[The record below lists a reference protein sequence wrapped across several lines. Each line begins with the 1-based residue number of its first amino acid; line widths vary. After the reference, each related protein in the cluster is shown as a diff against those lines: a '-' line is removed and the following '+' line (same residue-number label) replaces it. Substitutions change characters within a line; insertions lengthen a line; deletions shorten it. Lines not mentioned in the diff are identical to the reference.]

1 MKTASPPKAT
11 ALKRAARKPAVVK
24 AKPTATGR
32 ISVRL
37 KPALAEKLA
46 EAQREQGH
54 SVTEIIEAA
63 LEKHLSATMLRK
75 PRMTLLEAFEKHGL
89 LGTVDMPPD
98 ASRNYKKYIS
108 EYLDEKY
115 PQHGHR

>member
-1 MKTASPPKAT
+1 MKTANPIKT
-11 ALKRAARKPAVVK
+11 KTTKRPARKA
-24 AKPTATGR
+24 ATSKTVAADR
-32 ISVRL
+32 VTVRL
-37 KPALAEKLA
+37 KPALAARLA
-46 EAQREQGH
+46 VAKREQGQ

-63 LEKHLSATMLRK
+63 LEKHLTAAAPRK
-75 PRMTLLEAFEKHGL
+75 PRMTLLEAFEKNGL

-98 ASRNYKKYIS
+98 ASRNYKQYIS

>member
-1 MKTASPPKAT
+1 MKTANPIKT
-11 ALKRAARKPAVVK
+11 KTTKRPARKAATSKTVAADLAV
-24 AKPTATGR
+24 AK
-32 ISVRL
+32 
-37 KPALAEKLA
+37 
-46 EAQREQGH
+46 REQGQ

-63 LEKHLSATMLRK
+63 LEKHLTAAAPRK
-75 PRMTLLEAFEKHGL
+75 PRMTLLEAFEKNGL

-98 ASRNYKKYIS
+98 ASRNYKQYIS